1 MEVTDKTRRGRT
13 PQGLVVVTN
22 LRIFL
27 LVIVALSPS
36 LLTSAAL
43 TFQRSTDMLGV
54 ATTFQEDSGLPTRN
68 FTISSTVRSASGR
81 SSFIFPRGPSEEIFF
96 MVYRATGKLDIIL
109 DSNSYH
115 FDPWAKFSAEDA
127 IMSMRTWSVTYD
139 DSAGELSLFI
149 DAVHIETLEVPPL
162 FPDKI
167 IFGSDAIEFFVTGV
181 ESYVTTDDL
190 GDMALVPISAIDGFF
205 GQLDSFQ
212 LWDRALNASEIGKV
226 ASPNNL
232 TGDEQGLCL
241 YWTADRG
248 HGSRISN
255 LGSAG
260 AKYDAVLGRYA
271 IGKQGQTSAVYG
283 SGCESVSTTPPTW
296 VNSTLN
302 SPPSAE
308 SITLEVRKKG
318 RQERVA
324 SWVPDCASHACCR
337 NNHPP
342 SSGNR
347 IDQ

>member
-1 MEVTDKTRRGRT
+1 
-13 PQGLVVVTN
+13 
-22 LRIFL
+22 
-27 LVIVALSPS
+27 
-36 LLTSAAL
+36 
-43 TFQRSTDMLGV
+43 
-54 ATTFQEDSGLPTRN
+54 
-68 FTISSTVRSASGR
+68 
-81 SSFIFPRGPSEEIFF
+81 

-167 IFGSDAIEFFVTGV
+167 IFGSDAIAFFVTGV

-255 LGSAG
+255 LGSAVVPPQSLEALRCLARGSG
-260 AKYDAVLGRYA
+260 AK
-271 IGKQGQTSAVYG
+271 
-283 SGCESVSTTPPTW
+283 
-296 VNSTLN
+296 
-302 SPPSAE
+302 
-308 SITLEVRKKG
+308 
-318 RQERVA
+318 
-324 SWVPDCASHACCR
+324 VPGD
-337 NNHPP
+337 
-342 SSGNR
+342 
-347 IDQ
+347 